1 MTDAVAAELHQVRL
15 HAQAHRFLSRVVECG
30 ATMQRQSRDMRVIR
44 RLDSGA
50 YDGQDFLRD
59 AQELGHRL
67 RLLDEYGG
75 YRATSFLPGLLRRS
89 CCPEGT
95 YNVA

>member
-1 MTDAVAAELHQVRL
+1 
-15 HAQAHRFLSRVVECG
+15 
-30 ATMQRQSRDMRVIR
+30 MQRQSRGMRVIR

-75 YRATSFLPGLLRRS
+75 LMH
-89 CCPEGT
+89 E
-95 YNVA
+95 VACSAGVKR